1 MWASSR
7 GAFRLGVQLPRWTRA
22 SLRATE
28 LHRQLATATRTQHR
42 YREFI
47 RPDAVFALAFG
58 ATMADAIRKCDTLYE
73 AGDYDEAYAEIMKAQ
88 DDPSPEVRWRI
99 VRMTFKV
106 AEKTGEAAAK
116 TKAINEGIVA
126 LEENLKL
133 APNCPN
139 THKWIAILL
148 ASKDQHDSLKHK
160 IEEAFIIR
168 EHLEK
173 ALHYNPKD
181 GYAHYVLGRW
191 CFQVAS
197 VGWIQRK
204 AAAALFAS
212 PPESS
217 YEQALEH
224 FMRAE
229 TLNPDIFNAC
239 FLMAAKCFLQKG
251 DKDKAGE
258 YLKKCIEKKGK
269 DQESIRNIEEAQMLA
284 KKHKLF

>member
-1 MWASSR
+1 
-7 GAFRLGVQLPRWTRA
+7 
-22 SLRATE
+22 
-28 LHRQLATATRTQHR
+28 
-42 YREFI
+42 
-47 RPDAVFALAFG
+47 
-58 ATMADAIRKCDTLYE
+58 MADAIRKCDTFYE

-88 DDPSPEVRWRI
+88 EDPDPEVQWRI

-106 AEKTGEAAAK
+106 AEKTGDPAAK
-116 TKAINEGIVA
+116 TKAITEGIVA
-126 LEENLKL
+126 LEKNLEL

-148 ASKDQHDSLKHK
+148 ASKDEHESLKHK

-168 EHLEK
+168 EHLQK
-173 ALHYNPKD
+173 TLQYNPKD

-217 YEQALEH
+217 YEQALDH
-224 FMRAE
+224 FYKAE
-229 TLNPDIFNAC
+229 SLNPDIFNAC
-239 FLMAAKCFLQKG
+239 FLMAAKCLLQMG
-251 DKDKAGE
+251 DKAKAGE
-258 YLKKCIEKKGK
+258 YLKKCIDKTAK
-269 DQESIRNIEEAQMLA
+269 DDESRRNIEEAQALA